1 MGNQLSGGT
10 QVCLGTQLYTN
21 RNEMTGYKSY
31 SETRVGYN
39 VTTIPKFQVQRIQ
52 KTYQQMLPQQQIQ
65 EKVVEKSLSVPGK
78 MIILK
83 SFFDKHTDV
92 ARELKKTKQGFNQSI
107 SCLEQRQ
114 EIILPARRNE
124 VEILSS
130 ETNFADDYKD
140 DLMFFN
146 GLYGEV
152 FIKKSGQVQYTD
164 ITGVN
169 HYEGFDC
176 EHIRKIFPM
185 GISYGGLTKS
195 IWFRDGT
202 ARDDAFNMMISL
214 PPSYSAV
221 MKTQTKFGISE
232 DSDSELDDSD
242 DIKTFQGINDRKVI
256 VHSENIVL
264 YTDLDKNKHCVD
276 FNKHHIRKCFPFG
289 IHSGGL
295 PRTIWFNNEMERDQC
310 MVSMRWNVQ
319 KQEFAGLY
327 GSIILQTDSQIE
339 FTSLSGDRVKY
350 FYQPKD
356 IRKIFPQGISYGG
369 LQKTI
374 WFRDVNEREKCI
386 KAMRKM

>member
-10 QVCLGTQLYTN
+10 QVCSGVQLYTN

-31 SETRVGYN
+31 SETRIGYN
-39 VTTIPKFQVQRIQ
+39 VTTTPKFQVQRIQ
-52 KTYQQMLPQQQIQ
+52 KTYQQILPQQQIQ

-78 MIILK
+78 MEILK
-83 SFFDKHTDV
+83 SFFDKHTDE

-114 EIILPARRNE
+114 ETILPAHRNE
-124 VEILSS
+124 VEILAP

-140 DLMFFN
+140 DIMFFK

-152 FIKKSGQVQYTD
+152 FIKKNGQVQYTD
-164 ITGVN
+164 ITGIN
-169 HYEGFDC
+169 HCEDFDR

-202 ARDDAFNMMISL
+202 ARDDAFDTMISL

-221 MKTQTKFGISE
+221 MKTPTKFAMSE
-232 DSDSELDDSD
+232 DIDSELDDSD

-256 VHSENIVL
+256 VHSESIVL

-386 KAMRKM
+386 KAMRQM